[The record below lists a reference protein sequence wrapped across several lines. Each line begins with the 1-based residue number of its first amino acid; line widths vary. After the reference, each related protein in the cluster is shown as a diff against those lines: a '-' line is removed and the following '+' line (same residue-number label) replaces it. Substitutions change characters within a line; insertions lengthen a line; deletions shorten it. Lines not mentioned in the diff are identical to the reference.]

1 MLYGDFI
8 MDHFRHPRNYGALEN
23 PDMMHEDVN
32 PLCGDRIRIEVKV
45 DDSAQVHEIGFVGDA
60 CIIGQA
66 ASSILTD
73 MVKGWSIEAIKE
85 IEPSAMLQALQVQIR
100 PARVKCAL
108 LPLEILQTAVTPN
121 LSA

>member
-8 MDHFRHPRNYGALEN
+8 MDHYRNPRNYGALEN
-23 PDMMHEDVN
+23 PDLSHEDVN

-45 DDSAQVHEIGFVGDA
+45 DDIAQVHEIGFVGDA
-60 CIIGQA
+60 CIISQA

-73 MVKGWSIEAIKE
+73 MVKGRSIEAIKG
-85 IEPSAMLQALQVQIR
+85 IEPAALLQALQVQIR

-108 LPLEILQTAVTPN
+108 LPLDIPQTAVTPN
-121 LSA
+121 PSP